1 MTDKLNDVWN
11 NRDFPVLVEVTR
23 RRDAGEHFITAESIA
38 TALEMPYEAVAQAGK
53 ALQRRGL
60 ITASGSMAAEIET
73 FDEVSG
79 EAYFLTGLHP
89 NGDDLVSALVSALRQ
104 AADQVADPAEKSRLR
119 MLADN
124 VGSVGRDVLG
134 GVLTA
139 VLTAGVSG

>member
-1 MTDKLNDVWN
+1 MTEKLNDVWTD
-11 NRDFPVLVEVTR
+11 RDFPVLVEVTR
-23 RRDAGEHFITAESIA
+23 RRDAGEHFISAESVA

-89 NGDDLVSALVSALRQ
+89 SGDDLVSALVSALRQ
-104 AADQVADPAEKSRLR
+104 AADQVADPAEKTRLR
-119 MLADN
+119 TLADN

>member
-1 MTDKLNDVWN
+1 MTDKLKDVWTD
-11 NRDFPVLVEVTR
+11 RDFPVLVEVTR
-23 RRDAGEHFITAESIA
+23 RRDAGEDFITAESIA
-38 TALEMPYEAVAQAGK
+38 TALEMPYEEVAQAGK

-119 MLADN
+119 TLADN